1 MSTLEVNTITPQS
14 GTTLTLGSS
23 GDTIQVASGA
33 TVSSSL
39 KGVEVGELWNV
50 AGANIAT
57 SSSTG
62 TFTSPS
68 TVANA
73 SVSGSAQMT
82 QSSGVFTFPSTGYY
96 LIQLLLNVFD
106 NGDLH
111 RQVVGFIKTSTDSG
125 SSFSTASQ
133 GNTFISYHQGNNTH
147 QSLFTQYIFDVTNT
161 STHKVRFEWFFS
173 NASLTWYADALGTTA
188 YFQKLGDT

>member
-1 MSTLEVNTITPQS
+1 MALSKIQAESMNLA
-14 GTTLTLGSS
+14 
-23 GDTIQVASGA
+23 DTYAFTG
-33 TVSSSL
+33 TVSGVP

-57 SSSTG
+57 SSTTG

-68 TVANA
+68 AVANA

-96 LIQLLLNVFD
+96 LI
-106 NGDLH
+106 
-111 RQVVGFIKTSTDSG
+111 IKTSTDSG

-133 GNTFISYHQGNNTH
+133 GNTFISYHQSNNTH